1 MNIRRSEFVAEIKRL
16 TRELADASI
25 RLSELE
31 EFANARRSI
40 ATAATIAPENT
51 PFAEDENRFAAKVA
65 FGMLRVRM
73 KKETSGLASAHTS
86 QYKVPRPLPEWLG
99 KTIDSAKAAKFKSG
113 FISETASI
121 EETNIRA
128 FTGSALIFP
137 EWLHS

>member
-1 MNIRRSEFVAEIKRL
+1 MFFQSWKTDTITRHGLGFCEGEMNIRRTEFVAEIKRL

-86 QYKVPRPLPEWLG
+86 QYKVPRPLPE
-99 KTIDSAKAAKFKSG
+99 
-113 FISETASI
+113 
-121 EETNIRA
+121 
-128 FTGSALIFP
+128 
-137 EWLHS
+137 